1 MEFDYTLETEKW
13 RVETERSCN
22 GVYSRNNGLLSLK
35 RTEGRS
41 HCLSY
46 PECVCT
52 GWKEDSEEN
61 WKRLGTRMGWEKR
74 PEKLQLENAVPSE
87 ARGVIWIHGTRKDD

>member
-52 GWKEDSEEN
+52 RWKEEQRRELEMAGDQD
-61 WKRLGTRMGWEKR
+61 GMGK
-74 PEKLQLENAVPSE
+74 K
-87 ARGVIWIHGTRKDD
+87 ARKVAA